1 MPGTDY
7 QTLSNP
13 YYNTNT
19 PTQLTTV
26 KEENME
32 SKNKK
37 SDKNASYTSVKTG
50 KWI

>member
-1 MPGTDY
+1 MPGIDY

-37 SDKNASYTSVKTG
+37 SDKNTSYTSVKTG
-50 KWI
+50 KWV